1 MATKQVDKYT
11 FHFIAE
17 IKDVEI
23 RKVEQVNTSFVKD
36 GKEINVK
43 YLHVFCDTED
53 LERIVIRDK
62 DLSNLEKYKK
72 GAIGTFKLRFDVVDE
87 FGVKVEKMTC
97 VDFIEKT

>member
-1 MATKQVDKYT
+1 MATKQVDTYT

-17 IKDVEI
+17 LKDVEI

-36 GKEINVK
+36 GKEIDVK
-43 YLHVFCDTED
+43 FLHVFCDTSD

-72 GAIGTFKLRFDVVDE
+72 GAIGTLKLRFDVADS
-87 FGVKVEKMTC
+87 FGVKIEKMTL
-97 VDFIEKT
+97 VDFIENT